1 MSILISF
8 EGCEGTGKTTQ
19 VNSLKNNLL
28 NSSYS
33 VEIVYDPGTTLLGE
47 YLRDWLK

>member
-28 NSSYS
+28 FILY
-33 VEIVYDPGTTLLGE
+33 
-47 YLRDWLK
+47 